1 LIAAGARGAV
11 AVALAV
17 VATACMSPGDFRCT
31 EHGQCVIAN
40 LPGYCEANG
49 RCSTTDTKC
58 PVSHRRYA
66 HRAGDDSDAC
76 VPRSCEDN
84 AITLVAT
91 GGGHACLVR
100 ADGSVWCWGRNDH
113 GQIGDASRTPRALPV
128 RVPGISHPRAIAA
141 GDRHT
146 CAADMSGNV
155 LCWGA
160 DDTGQLGDGADMD
173 QGLPREVAGLSNVTA
188 LAAGKDFTCA
198 LGQDKTVRCWGDDT
212 AGQLGDSGSPQTRRL
227 PAVVAALSPNITA
240 LSASWQHVCAIDTAK
255 TLLCWGANGA
265 GQIGDGTTIG
275 PRPPTTPV
283 APLPAQVSAVAAG
296 HDHTCALA
304 GGDLYCWGDNGQGQV
319 VKGTPSAP
327 IATPQSITGPD
338 LLDPAAVVAGGQF
351 TCIKG
356 GGDATSGSPITC
368 WGATDQEQTG
378 GGVPVKDATAV
389 AAGAG
394 FACALAADG
403 ALFCW
408 GDNHF
413 GQLAIGGDT
422 VRTTAAPVPGLAQ
435 VGALAAGGAHNCAT
449 AADAAGAPALFCWG
463 ANGSSQLGNL
473 SSADAPSPTR
483 IPSLQPIGIAAGQA
497 HTCAFAADKELRC
510 WGAGAAGQL
519 GQPPGMDNVITSPTV
534 TDLGGV
540 PGGDGVYAVAAG
552 AAHTCVAATISASV
566 LCFGL
571 NSDGQ
576 LGKPIQDAPGG
587 PSPVASLLSRD
598 KPASLAAGDAHTCAV
613 DDGVVSCW
621 GAGDQGQLGDGS
633 IDGHATPAPVTLGNG
648 ATTADAVVAGAAH
661 TCALA
666 GGKIICWGR
675 NAEGQAGSPTQI
687 PLVSPALVQ
696 DMSQTVAVAVAA
708 GARHTCAIFSDAT
721 VRCWGA
727 NESGQLG
734 DGTVDSKNKPVPVA
748 GLTSV
753 DAIVAG
759 GAHSCARRTDGSVWC
774 WGSNT
779 SGQLGDGI
787 TLASQ
792 RALLARAACR

>member
-1 LIAAGARGAV
+1 MIAAGARGAA

-304 GGDLYCWGDNGQGQV
+304 SGDLYCWGENGQGQV

-327 IATPQSITGPD
+327 WPTPQSITGPD

-389 AAGAG
+389 AAGGA

-473 SSADAPSPTR
+473 SSADAPAPTR
-483 IPSLQPIGIAAGQA
+483 VSSLQPIGIAAGQA
-497 HTCAFAADKELRC
+497 HTCAFAADRQLRC

-519 GQPPGMDNVITSPTV
+519 GQPPGMDMVITSPTV
-534 TDLGGV
+534 TDLGGLA
-540 PGGDGVYAVAAG
+540 GGDGVYAVAAG
-552 AAHTCVAATISASV
+552 AAHTCVGATISASL

-576 LGKPIQDAPGG
+576 LGKSVQDAPGG
-587 PSPVASLLSRD
+587 PNPVPSLLSRNNFT
-598 KPASLAAGDAHTCAV
+598 ALAAGDAHSCAL
-613 DDGVVSCW
+613 DGGVVSCW

-633 IDGHATPAPVTLGNG
+633 IDGHATPAAVTLGNG
-648 ATTADAVVAGAAH
+648 VTTADTVVTGAAH

-666 GGKIICWGR
+666 DGSIICWGR
-675 NAEGQAGSPTQI
+675 NAEGQVGTPLQMPIVAPTAVDEI
-687 PLVSPALVQ
+687 V
-696 DMSQTVAVAVAA
+696 DAVAVAA
-708 GARHTCAIFSDAT
+708 GARHTCAIEGDAT

-734 DGTVDSKNKPVPVA
+734 DGTVDSSNKPVRVA

-759 GAHSCARRTDGSVWC
+759 GSHSCARRTDGSVWC

-787 TLASQ
+787 TLASR